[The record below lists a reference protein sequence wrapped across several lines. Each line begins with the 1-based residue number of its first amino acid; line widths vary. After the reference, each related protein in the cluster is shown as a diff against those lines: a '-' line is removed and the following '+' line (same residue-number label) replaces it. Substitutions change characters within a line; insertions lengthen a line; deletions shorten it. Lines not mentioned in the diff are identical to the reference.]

1 MVKTI
6 SLSDEVYAR
15 LEALARPFEDRDPED
30 VIRRLLDG
38 GPTEEVAVPGGGSG
52 STKNVAVSTDG
63 RTAAGFAVIRA
74 PRERGAVVELNGH
87 KISATTVPDLC
98 TKVMEFIHSNGL
110 WDQFE
115 GLAPYKTSSKRY
127 LFAKNPKHPL
137 GNDFFVPLKYMNIYM
152 EAHKNYDT
160 TIKQL
165 SRLLSQL
172 GISFKYI
179 R

>member
-15 LEALARPFEDRDPED
+15 LEALARPFEDRAPED

-38 GPTEEVAVPGGGSG
+38 G
-52 STKNVAVSTDG
+52 STKDVIKSSG
-63 RTAAGFAVIRA
+63 RTTSELAVVRT
-74 PRERGAVVELNGH
+74 PRERGTVVELNGDR
-87 KISATTVPDLC
+87 ISATTVPDLC
-98 TKVMEFIHSNGL
+98 TKVMEFIYLKGL

-115 GLAPYKTSSKRY
+115 CLAPYRTSAKRY
-127 LFAKNPKHPL
+127 LFAKSPKHPQ
-137 GNDFFVPLKYMNIYM
+137 GNDFFVPLKYKNIYM
-152 EAHKNYDT
+152 EAHKNYET

-165 SRLLSQL
+165 GRLLLQL
-172 GISFKYI
+172 GITFKYV

>member
-38 GPTEEVAVPGGGSG
+38 GSTEGVGMHGGGSG
-52 STKNVAVSTDG
+52 LTKDVAMCSGG
-63 RTAAGFAVIRA
+63 RTTPGFAVVRA
-74 PRERGAVVELNGH
+74 PRERGAVVELNGDR
-87 KISATTVPDLC
+87 ISATTVPDLC
-98 TKVMEFIHSNGL
+98 TKVMEFIYSKGL

-115 GLAPYKTSSKRY
+115 GMAPYKTSSKRY
-127 LFAKNPKHPL
+127 LFAKSPKHPL
-137 GNDFFVPLKYMNIYM
+137 GNDFFVPLKYMNLYM

-172 GISFKYI
+172 GITFKYV